1 MLKERLQSSHLRNP
15 DIDPTGLPLHH
26 PPCLPPDYLRLE
38 SSSLSDQ
45 SITLKI
51 RPNATAQFHDSI

>member
-1 MLKERLQSSHLRNP
+1 MLKEHLQSSHLRNP
-15 DIDPTGLPLHH
+15 GIDPTGLPLHH

-51 RPNATAQFHDSI
+51 RPNATA